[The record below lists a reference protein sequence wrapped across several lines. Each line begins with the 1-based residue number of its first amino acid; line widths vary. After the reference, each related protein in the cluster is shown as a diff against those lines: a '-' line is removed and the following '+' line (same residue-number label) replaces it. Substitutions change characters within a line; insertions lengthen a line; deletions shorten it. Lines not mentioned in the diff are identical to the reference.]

1 VIFRLEL
8 DTVPV
13 SVFDVDRAKAFY
25 VDQAG
30 FSAQQDHQVDESHRF
45 VVVLPAGG
53 GAGATLRELLRAAA
67 AGLLAPARAFVQ
79 RGSLVD
85 G

>member
-1 VIFRLEL
+1 MIFRLEL
-8 DTVPV
+8 VTVHV
-13 SVFDVDRAKAFY
+13 SDVDRAKAFY

-30 FSAQQDHQVDESHRF
+30 FSARQDHQVDESHRF
-45 VVVLPAGG
+45 DVVLPAGG

-67 AGLLAPARAFVQ
+67 AGLLARARAFVQ
-79 RGSLVD
+79 RGSLDD